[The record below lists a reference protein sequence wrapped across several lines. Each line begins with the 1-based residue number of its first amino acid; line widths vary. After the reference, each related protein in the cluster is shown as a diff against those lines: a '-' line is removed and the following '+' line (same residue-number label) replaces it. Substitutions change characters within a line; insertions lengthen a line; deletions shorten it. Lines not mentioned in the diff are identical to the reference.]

1 MQFRGGGGPARNLN
15 GIESRVADPGIDRLD
30 PTPTVRFD
38 PRPSRLFGLDKKTK
52 SRVRPSR
59 KNRTIY

>member
-38 PRPSRLFGLDKKTK
+38 PRDYLD
-52 SRVRPSR
+52 
-59 KNRTIY
+59 